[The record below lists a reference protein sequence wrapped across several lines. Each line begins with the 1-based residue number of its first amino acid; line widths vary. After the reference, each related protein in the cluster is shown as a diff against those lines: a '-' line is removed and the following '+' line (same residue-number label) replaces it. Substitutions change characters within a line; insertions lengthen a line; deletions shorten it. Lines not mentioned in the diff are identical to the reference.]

1 MKKIFLMCAMAVAA
15 IACQKQETFTPS
27 NLVEASFTVGVST
40 KTSMDANG
48 GMTWKDSD
56 DMSVF
61 TDTDDADQATNYKFT
76 VKSLSDDSRSAVFTG
91 SVTSNPQRTTI
102 YAIYPHADSR
112 KDNALTA
119 KRVEVSYN
127 GGEMNG
133 DFVSTRFIMAGK
145 GAVSGDDF
153 SQVSMQMQQL
163 TWVWDITINNP
174 QAKPIKAVQLSAAES
189 IFPCAGTVDLTAD
202 AFVVVPSFYRAA
214 LQYNFSKV
222 QTSETVLAR
231 FPILPMEAHADVD
244 LDVVVKFEDGTK
256 ETFSRK
262 APAKATEAGKRYH
275 NTYTLGQGV
284 YDDMPEGYVLVKNG
298 DDLRARLNSQMNSES
313 VKEVKIYLESSSTE
327 ALSYSLG
334 GTRINP
340 TKSVYIRSNPANV
353 RPIVSANAGATFEI
367 TTADLTGLTF
377 SFKNIE
383 LQAASSSNADFFQ
396 ISNNGVSVDLFE
408 IDNCVFKTYKHSLI
422 RTSGNNVPS
431 GVSFSGASIASVKI
445 NNSIFRMK
453 APSDE
458 GKAFFYFQKQGDNI
472 NKVSVTNST
481 FENTL
486 YLLVNNMVSTSGTV
500 DVDIHN
506 NTFVNT
512 AGVKQ
517 NGRTYFVRFVNGVR
531 GTIDLTGNLFGG
543 SNNVDTIGLL
553 GANLVTA
560 TYSDNY
566 ATSDWRLTFT
576 NYEGTTD
583 FLEETSANSD
593 VFTNLA
599 NFDLTLKPGTTAYG
613 NNAGDPRWLPT
624 SSAGLG
630 DLEIEDTEY

>member
-1 MKKIFLMCAMAVAA
+1 MKKIFTMCALAVAA
-15 IACQKQETFTPS
+15 IACQKQAAFAPS
-27 NLVEASFTVGVST
+27 ELVEVSLTVGVPT
-40 KTSMDANG
+40 KTVMDADG
-48 GMTWKDSD
+48 GMFWTNSD
-56 DMSVF
+56 DLSVF
-61 TDTDDADQATNYKFT
+61 TDTDEVDQNTNYQFT
-76 VKSLSDDSRSAVFTG
+76 VQSLSDDAKCAVFA
-91 SVTSNPQRTTI
+91 SDVTANSERTTF
-102 YAIYPHADSR
+102 YAIYPYAASR

-119 KRVEVSYN
+119 KRVEVPYN
-127 GGEMNG
+127 GGELNG
-133 DFVSTRFIMAGK
+133 DYVSTRFIMAGK
-145 GAVSGDDF
+145 GSVSGNDF
-153 SQVSMQMQQL
+153 THATTQMQHL
-163 TWVWDITINNP
+163 TWIWDITINNP
-174 QAKPIKAVQLSAAES
+174 DAKAIAAVQLSAAES
-189 IFPCAGTVDLTAD
+189 IFPCAGNIDLTSDDIA
-202 AFVVVPSFYRAA
+202 VTPTFYRNA
-214 LQYNFSKV
+214 LQYNFSKP
-222 QTSETVLAR
+222 QSGETVLAR
-231 FPILPMEAHADVD
+231 FPIFPMEAKADVE
-244 LDVVVKFEDGTK
+244 LNVVVKFEDGTK
-256 ETFSRK
+256 ETFARK

-298 DDLRARLNSQMNSES
+298 DDLRAKLNSQMNSES

-334 GTRINP
+334 GSRINP

-431 GVSFSGASIASVKI
+431 GVSFSGASLASVKI

-453 APSDE
+453 APGDG

-481 FENTL
+481 FENVL
-486 YLLVNNMVSTSGTV
+486 YFYQNQMVQASGKV

-512 AGVKQ
+512 AGVVQ

-543 SNNVDTIGLL
+543 SNNVATIGLL

-566 ATSDWRLTFT
+566 ATSDWRSTFT

-583 FLEETSANSD
+583 IVTVTGTNAE
-593 VFTNLA
+593 VFSNLA
-599 NFDLTLKPGTTAYG
+599 NFDLTLKPGTAAYG
-613 NNAGDPRWLPT
+613 ANAGDPRWLPT